1 VIPAPFEYLRPTS
14 VEQALALLRT
24 YGEEARLLAGGHSL
38 IPLLKMRLATP
49 RYLIDI
55 GRLRDLAYVR
65 AEGDTICIGAL
76 TTHTEVEHS
85 ELLRAQLP
93 LLASAAASIGDVQV
107 RNCGTIGGSLA
118 HAHPAADFPASLLA
132 LDAALVLEG
141 PAGRRVVRATEFF
154 VGMFTTALTAEELL
168 VEVRIPPLPDGSGG
182 AYVKAEDKASH
193 FAVVG
198 VAALVGV
205 RADGTCTRAR
215 IGVTGL
221 GATPFRAKIVE
232 AALADSHLDLFASG
246 EYRAHLTRVYAARAV
261 LKAAAWAVP
270 ANGGRSPIASA
281 GSRPSQA

>member
-49 RYLIDI
+49 RCLIDI

-85 ELLRAQLP
+85 ELLRARLP

-118 HAHPAADFPASLLA
+118 HAHPAADLPAVMLA
-132 LDAALVLEG
+132 AEADLVVQG
-141 PAGRRVVRATEFF
+141 PDGRRTILAADFF
-154 VGMFTTALTAEELL
+154 VSMFTTALKPDEMLMEI
-168 VEVRIPPLPDGSGG
+168 RLPSLPNGAGS
-182 AYVKAEDKASH
+182 AYLKAEDNASH

-198 VAALVGV
+198 VAAIVGV
-205 RADGTCTRAR
+205 DAAQTCRQVRVA
-215 IGVTGL
+215 VTGL
-221 GATPFRAKIVE
+221 TATPFRATAFE
-232 AALADSHLDLFASG
+232 AALLNQRLEQASVESAARHTIGATEPLSDLFASS
-246 EYRAHLTRVYAARAV
+246 EYRVHLAQVYAARAV
-261 LKAAAWAVP
+261 LQ
-270 ANGGRSPIASA
+270 ASA
-281 GSRPSQA
+281 R